1 MFGGLRLANVG
12 QKTGM
17 GSAALGVVG
26 AGLLEAEL
34 AIDGEAHV
42 GCVVVFLTVVLPPA
56 DRAKLQG
63 VGCIESLVS
72 AAGTT
77 IAHFDRRTHTRMDG
91 KSGVRDY
98 GRQFTVRSSRFAVRR
113 SRPTAV
119 GFCITRTFRRGRR
132 TRGFRYRP

>member
-17 GSAALGVVG
+17 GSAAPGIVG
-26 AGLLEAEL
+26 AGFFQTQLTV
-34 AIDGEAHV
+34 DGEANV
-42 GCVVVFLTVVLPPA
+42 CGVIIFLAVVFPPA

-91 KSGVRDY
+91 KSGGWDY
-98 GRQFTVRSSRFAVRR
+98 GGKQFTVRSS
-113 SRPTAV
+113 
-119 GFCITRTFRRGRR
+119 
-132 TRGFRYRP
+132 

>member
-1 MFGGLRLANVG
+1 MVRGFAGRVKPRAWRGSGGIELLLGGLRLANVG

-91 KSGVRDY
+91 KSGGWDY
-98 GRQFTVRSSRFAVRR
+98 GGKQFTVRSS
-113 SRPTAV
+113 
-119 GFCITRTFRRGRR
+119 
-132 TRGFRYRP
+132 